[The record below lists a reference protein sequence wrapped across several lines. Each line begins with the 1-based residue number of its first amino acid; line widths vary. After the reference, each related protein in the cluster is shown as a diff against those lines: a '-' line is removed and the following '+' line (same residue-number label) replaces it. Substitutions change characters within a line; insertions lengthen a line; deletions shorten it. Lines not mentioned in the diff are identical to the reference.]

1 MAKDTIMIQWKNT
14 IFSENLYAWFDCE
27 DGMVPVFA
35 TTLHDC
41 MLPDNRVI
49 QRHKSGEC
57 YEIFGWDNIAQEH
70 LYRGR
75 LFIPS
80 KATPLV

>member
-1 MAKDTIMIQWKNT
+1 MPKDTIMIQWKNT
-14 IFSENLYAWFDCE
+14 LFSENLYAWFDCE

-41 MLPDNRVI
+41 MLPENLVI
-49 QRHKSGEC
+49 QRHKSGES
-57 YEIFGWDNIAQEH
+57 YEIFAWDNIAQEH